1 MSEEETR
8 SRSAGDGRVDLV
20 LVDGE
25 VVRRVAVPVEGA
37 VTFGRAA
44 TCELVFDHPSVSR
57 THAKIHAHAGEIAV
71 EDLGSRNGTRV
82 RGVPIAPNVR
92 VRLARGDV
100 IECGDALLF
109 VRAHLEH
116 APAGAAP
123 AGRRLVVGA
132 EGRWFELDG
141 ETMQLGRRGALRL
154 LLARLTDAR
163 LRAPGKGVP
172 LHEMFEAGWPGENI
186 QHESAAA
193 RVYTAV
199 QRLRGLGLASALI
212 TRDDG
217 YLLDPALDVRWG

>member
-1 MSEEETR
+1 MSDEETR
-8 SRSAGDGRVDLV
+8 SRAASEGPVDLV

-25 VVRRVAVPVEGA
+25 TVRRVAVPAKGA
-37 VTFGRAA
+37 ISFGRAA
-44 TCELVFDHPSVSR
+44 TCDLVFEHPSVSR
-57 THAKIHAHAGEIAV
+57 THARIHAAAGAIEV
-71 EDLGSRNGTRV
+71 EDLASRNGTRV

-109 VRAHLEH
+109 LRAQVAS
-116 APAGAAP
+116 APAGTAAP
-123 AGRRLVVGA
+123 ARRLVVGA

-141 ETMQLGRRGALRL
+141 EATQLGRRGALRL
-154 LLARLTDAR
+154 LLAHLTDAR
-163 LRAPGKGVP
+163 LRTAGRGVP
-172 LHEMFEAGWPGENI
+172 LHEMFEAGWPGERI